1 MERLT
6 ERTEHG
12 YRLTPEQLPAAAE
25 RLGRWEDLALQLE
38 ASIRKA
44 EEELAELKAK
54 GKGRS
59 VRFQQQLAQKLTWDA
74 AAGFDGPVFRRG
86 RRTRGLKKPQ
96 HMLHQ
101 QADAGDAGP
110 AAESEEKGLAAASD
124 QLDDIGVQPDGCHGH
139 DDEEFGQLLQRGKER
154 GADAGHGAHRGDEGS
169 QHKKEDEKGED
180 LFQAESAALLSAGLF
195 RLTGAP
201 ESQHQGDGNDGQGA
215 GELDDGGGFQHRAAG
230 AVKRVQG

>member
-1 MERLT
+1 
-6 ERTEHG
+6 
-12 YRLTPEQLPAAAE
+12 
-25 RLGRWEDLALQLE
+25 
-38 ASIRKA
+38 
-44 EEELAELKAK
+44 
-54 GKGRS
+54 
-59 VRFQQQLAQKLTWDA
+59 
-74 AAGFDGPVFRRG
+74 
-86 RRTRGLKKPQ
+86 
-96 HMLHQ
+96 MLHQ

-139 DDEEFGQLLQRGKER
+139 DDEEFGQLLQRGKEG

-180 LFQAESAALLSAGLF
+180 FFQAESAALLSAGLF

-215 GELDDGGGFQHRAAG
+215 GELDDGGL
-230 AVKRVQG
+230 VQGVGAGMESIPGSGGSRPRPAL